1 MKDRRINVYIYA
13 AIFIG
18 ALIIGGNVIGYV
30 FTGFITLASFVFL
43 VESIP
48 ALKWFVAKT
57 NALVDIGI
65 FCFAIYAKIH
75 FGVTIAMA
83 LLFAGI
89 GYTLLYAPYIRE
101 TYNNSKKEK

>member
-1 MKDRRINVYIYA
+1 MKDRRVNLFIYIG
-13 AIFIG
+13 IFIG
-18 ALIIGGNVIGYV
+18 ALVIGGNVIGYV
-30 FTGFITLASFVFL
+30 FTGVITLASFVFI

-48 ALKWFVAKT
+48 ALKWLVAKT
-57 NALVDIGI
+57 NALIDIGI

-89 GYTLLYAPYIRE
+89 GYTLLYAPYIRD
-101 TYNNSKKEK
+101 TYKQ

>member
-1 MKDRRINVYIYA
+1 MKDRRINLLIYIG
-13 AIFIG
+13 IFVG
-18 ALIIGGNVIGYV
+18 ALVIGGNVIGYV
-30 FTGFITLASFVFL
+30 FTGVITLASFVFI

-48 ALKWFVAKT
+48 ALKWLVAKT
-57 NALVDIGI
+57 NALIDIGI

-101 TYNNSKKEK
+101 TYKS